1 MQLRHRIVSAVALIL
16 MAACTDG
23 TGIDATGNDT
33 STEPANLAGTWTA
46 TSFVLTS
53 VANPAASV
61 DLVAEEG
68 AAMTLVLGADGTY
81 TFSFVSNVEAP
92 ENEAGTYT
100 VSGTTLTVTPTNGPQ
115 ETMAIFRDGD
125 TMTLTLDD
133 RAQFTD
139 GGAEEDAVLLITLRR
154 TDTTD
159 PTDET
164 DPTGVEPANLAGTWT
179 ATAIVF
185 TSVANPTLSVDEVAD
200 GATMTLVLS
209 ADGTYT
215 WNFVFPGE
223 PDENETGTYTVSG
236 SILTVAQTGGSQET
250 MGVSRNGD
258 TMALTLD
265 DTYDFDGDQVEEDA
279 TLVITLTR

>member
-1 MQLRHRIVSAVALIL
+1 M

-68 AAMTLVLGADGTY
+68 AAMTLVLGVDGTY

-139 GGAEEDAVLLITLRR
+139 GGAEEDAVLVITLRR

-159 PTDET
+159 TTDET
-164 DPTGVEPANLAGTWT
+164 DETGVEPANLAGTWT

-200 GATMTLVLS
+200 GATMTLQLS